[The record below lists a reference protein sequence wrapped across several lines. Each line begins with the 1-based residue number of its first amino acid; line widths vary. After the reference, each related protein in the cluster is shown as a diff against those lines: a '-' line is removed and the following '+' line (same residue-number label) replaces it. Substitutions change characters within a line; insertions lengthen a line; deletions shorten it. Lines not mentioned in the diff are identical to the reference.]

1 MSFAATTSDARRA
14 VITGMGVVS
23 PLGVGK
29 TAFWQGLQALRSPAR
44 ALTLFDTAEF
54 KAKHA
59 AWIDEWQPRQWIA
72 PHRLKRMDR
81 NTQFA
86 CVAGHLAVADSGL
99 KLSHETP
106 SLRAGASLG
115 SALGGYAHAE
125 AQHTL
130 YLAKGIAGLSP
141 SLGVQGFAGS
151 AQGNLA
157 IEFGLQGPGTTN
169 ANTCAAGNAAMGDA
183 LRLIQYGAA
192 DVVLAGAA
200 ETPLSPVVF
209 AAFDTLNTMS
219 RCGQYRP
226 YHVDRDGF
234 IMGEGAALFVVESL
248 AHARQRGARIYAEI
262 AGYGLTN
269 DAFHMSSPEPTG
281 IALQA
286 AMRQALADAGMNA
299 SEVDYVN
306 AHASGTPANDP
317 NELRHIAAVLGDHA
331 RRIPISGIKPF
342 VGHTL
347 GAAGALELATC
358 LLAMEH
364 SWVPPT
370 LGLDADGV
378 DAECQG
384 FNLVPQQ
391 PQEKAIRTVLT
402 NSLGFGG
409 INSTVV
415 LRAL

>member
-14 VITGMGVVS
+14 VITGLGVVS
-23 PLGVGK
+23 TLGVGK
-29 TAFWQGLQALRSPAR
+29 EPFWQGLQGLRSPVR
-44 ALTLFDTAEF
+44 ELTLFNTSEF

-59 AWIDEWQPRQWIA
+59 AWIDDWQPREWIA

-81 NTQFA
+81 NAQFA
-86 CVAGHLAVADSGL
+86 CVAGHLALKDAGL
-99 KLSHETP
+99 VMSPQEP
-106 SLRAGASLG
+106 NLRAGVSLG
-115 SALGGYAHAE
+115 SALGGYAYAE
-125 AQHTL
+125 AQHAL
-130 YLAKGIAGLSP
+130 YLEKGVKGLSP

-169 ANTCAAGNAAMGDA
+169 ANTCAAGNAALGDA
-183 LRLIQYGAA
+183 LRLIQYGSA

-209 AAFDTLNTMS
+209 AAFDALNTMS
-219 RCGQYRP
+219 RCGAYRP
-226 YHVDRDGF
+226 YHVARDGF

-248 AHARQRGARIYAEI
+248 AHAKQRGARIYAEI

-269 DAFHMSSPEPTG
+269 DAYHMSSPEPVG
-281 IALQA
+281 RALQA
-286 AMRQALADAGMNA
+286 AMRLALEDAGAMA
-299 SEVDYVN
+299 EDIDYIN

-317 NELRHIAAVLGDHA
+317 NELMHIAAVFGEHA
-331 RRIPISGIKPF
+331 TRIPISGVKPF
-342 VGHTL
+342 LGHTL
-347 GAAGALELATC
+347 GAAGALEIASC

-370 LGLDADGV
+370 LGLDDV
-378 DAECQG
+378 DPACQG
-384 FNLVPQQ
+384 FNLVPQT
-391 PQEKAIRTVLT
+391 PLNKALRTVLT

-409 INSTVV
+409 INTSVV
-415 LRAL
+415 LRAV

>member
-1 MSFAATTSDARRA
+1 
-14 VITGMGVVS
+14 MGVVS

-29 TAFWQGLQALRSPAR
+29 EAFWRGLQAQRSPVR
-44 ALTLFDTAEF
+44 ELTLFDTQEF

-59 AWIDEWQPRQWIA
+59 SWIEDWQPRQWIA

-81 NTQFA
+81 FAQFS
-86 CVAGHLAVADSGL
+86 CVAGHLAVQDAGL
-99 KLSHETP
+99 DLSPTRP
-106 SLRAGASLG
+106 NLRAGISLG
-115 SALGGYAHAE
+115 SALGGYAYAE
-125 AQHTL
+125 TQHSA
-130 YLAKGIAGLSP
+130 YLAKGIKGLSP
-141 SLGVQGFAGS
+141 SLGVQGFGGS

-169 ANTCAAGNAAMGDA
+169 ANTCAAGNAALGDA
-183 LRLIQYGAA
+183 LRLIQYGSA

-209 AAFDTLNTMS
+209 AAFDNLHTMS
-219 RCGQYRP
+219 RCGAYRP
-226 YHVDRDGF
+226 YHRARDGF

-269 DAFHMSSPEPTG
+269 DAHHMSSPEPSG
-281 IALQA
+281 RALQA
-286 AMRQALADAGMNA
+286 AMRLALEDAGTNADAI
-299 SEVDYVN
+299 DYIS

-317 NELRHIAAVLGDHA
+317 NELAHIAAVFGGHA
-331 RRIPISGIKPF
+331 KRIPISGVKPF

-347 GAAGALELATC
+347 GAAGALEIAMC
-358 LLAMEH
+358 LLAMKH

-370 LGLDADGV
+370 LGLDEV
-378 DAECQG
+378 DASCAG

-391 PQEKAIRTVLT
+391 AQESPVRQVLS
-402 NSLGFGG
+402 NSLGFSG
-409 INSTVV
+409 INTSLV
-415 LRAL
+415 LRAV